1 MGAHKLKFRQNA
13 LLKMEEQNLK
23 WNLGALQQTEWREYG
38 VWLQRNLS
46 LPPSFAPHELGKLG
60 QAT

>member
-1 MGAHKLKFRQNA
+1 MGAHELKFRQHT
-13 LLKMEEQNLK
+13 LLKMEEQNRK
-23 WNLGALQQTEWREYG
+23 WNLGALQQTEWRECG

-46 LPPSFAPHELGKLG
+46 FPTRSAPHELGKLG